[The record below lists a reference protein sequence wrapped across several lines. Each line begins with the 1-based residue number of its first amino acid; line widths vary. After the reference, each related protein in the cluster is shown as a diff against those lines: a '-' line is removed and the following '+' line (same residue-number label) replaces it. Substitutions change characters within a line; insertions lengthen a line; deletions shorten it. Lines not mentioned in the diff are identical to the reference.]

1 MDNFHGAKIALFLGT
16 QLLVYQRDDKATIP
30 FPGKW
35 DLPGGGREG
44 NETAMECVLRE
55 VQEEFGIVLLPSC
68 VHWTRQY
75 PSRNHSGSY
84 FMVGTLTD
92 RESAAIQ
99 FGDEGQQWRFMA
111 LAEFLSHEHAVPRLQ
126 QRLRD
131 YLAGEPSL

>member
-1 MDNFHGAKIALFLGT
+1 MDDFHGAKIALFLGT

-30 FPGKW
+30 FPGCW

-55 VQEEFGIVLLPSC
+55 VQEEFGIALLPSC
-68 VHWTRQY
+68 VHWSRHY
-75 PSRNHSGSY
+75 PSGHHSGSY

-92 RESAAIQ
+92 SDSAAIQ
-99 FGDEGQQWRFMA
+99 FGDEGQQWCFMA
-111 LAEFLSHEHAVPRLQ
+111 LAEFLSHPNAVPRLQ

-131 YLAGEPSL
+131 YVAGVPSL